1 MKNKSYQN
9 PKKEENKFEKSRNP
23 KINADKK
30 RKNIEKEINKSNNLD
45 NDNENEGEKE
55 NSAVIQYNTSSPV
68 RAFMTNIT
76 PTSLSVFEQMNLAFE
91 KIKKKQSKLRYNKIN
106 PSSTES
112 QNFISS
118 SFNSSV
124 LQKNEKST
132 INSKKNIPFFKT
144 VEILKSSSFI
154 SNMREEPKLASNNSS
169 SFRNN
174 SNSKINMMYNDESQ
188 QLSQIGIVANYNNKN
203 QTNNKAKSTFSMS
216 YVPLNLMCQNEN
228 NIDVNKNNHLISNIL
243 CNKTNLDLF
252 SLKKNSS
259 SIFENKNSN
268 NNISNKFN
276 NENNKAAELKRRIN
290 IISKKYYGQNSSKD
304 RFRENEPNVINK
316 HKLISGIIKDFY
328 KEMRLNGYA
337 SLIRNKEIN
346 TVFMRKFNKKY
357 ESAEKISHNINL
369 NLLQRRSDSLPHIF

>member
-1 MKNKSYQN
+1 
-9 PKKEENKFEKSRNP
+9 
-23 KINADKK
+23 
-30 RKNIEKEINKSNNLD
+30 LD
-45 NDNENEGEKE
+45 NDNENESEKE
-55 NSAVIQYNTSSPV
+55 GSAVIQYNTSSPV
-68 RAFMTNIT
+68 KAFITKIT
-76 PTSLSVFEQMNLAFE
+76 PKSLSMFEQMNLAFE
-91 KIKKKQSKLRYNKIN
+91 KIKKKQSKFRYNKIN
-106 PSSTES
+106 PSSTDS
-112 QNFISS
+112 QNFILSS
-118 SFNSSV
+118 ISNS
-124 LQKNEKST
+124 LLPKNENSHT
-132 INSKKNIPFFKT
+132 NSKKNIPFFRT
-144 VEILKSSSFI
+144 VEILKPSTFVSR
-154 SNMREEPKLASNNSS
+154 MREEPKFPSNSSS

-174 SNSKINMMYNDESQ
+174 SNGKINMVNNDESQ
-188 QLSQIGIVANYNNKN
+188 KLNQSGIIANYNNKDHII
-203 QTNNKAKSTFSMS
+203 NNIAKSTFSMS

-337 SLIRNKEIN
+337 SLIHNKQIN

-357 ESAEKISHNINL
+357 ESAEKVSHSIKL
-369 NLLQRRSDSLPHIF
+369 NLLKRRSDSLPLIF